1 MKNKIFSI
9 LKKEIREVFRD
20 KKSLSM
26 MLLTPLMIP
35 LVLIGVSALFDSNIN
50 KEIDTYDNIGF
61 SYNLTEIEQK
71 LTHSLKINPKIG
83 NQKEIKKMYQEDKI
97 DVYIEKK
104 DNNYII
110 NYDEN
115 NEESATASLIA
126 QEYLEQYK
134 LSLQDSYLRENKID
148 SNEVFN
154 IMTIS
159 YNKIGSKEDNF
170 YVNYITTYA
179 IIFIIMSITVSA
191 TYPATDTTAGEK
203 ERGTLETLLTFPIK
217 SRDIIIGKYLSVSI
231 SSIITGLLGFG
242 LSLISLTYISKTFTL
257 FKGINLIPSV
267 STILITILIIISY
280 SLLISGL
287 CIAIASLSKTFK
299 EAQSALTPIT
309 LLSTIPGLVALM
321 TNIKTTTLISIIPF
335 LNYTQIFNDI
345 NSNHTSILNIS
356 LMFISTIT
364 YTGIILFYIIKQYK
378 NEKVLFNS

>member
-179 IIFIIMSITVSA
+179 FIFIIMSITVSA

-242 LSLISLTYISKTFTL
+242 LSLISLTFISKTFTL

-345 NSNHTSILNIS
+345 NSKHTSILNIS

>member
-179 IIFIIMSITVSA
+179 FIFIIMSITVSA

-321 TNIKTTTLISIIPF
+321 TNSITTTLIAIIP
-335 LNYTQIFNDI
+335 
-345 NSNHTSILNIS
+345 
-356 LMFISTIT
+356 
-364 YTGIILFYIIKQYK
+364 
-378 NEKVLFNS
+378 VLI

>member
-179 IIFIIMSITVSA
+179 FIFIIMSITVSA